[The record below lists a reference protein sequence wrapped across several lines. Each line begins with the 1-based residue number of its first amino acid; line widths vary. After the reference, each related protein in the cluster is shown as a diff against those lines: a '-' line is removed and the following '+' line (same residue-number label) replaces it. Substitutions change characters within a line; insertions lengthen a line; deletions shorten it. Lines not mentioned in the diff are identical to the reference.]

1 MQFDD
6 ELFRKSRL
14 LMKPIDILGNDR
26 QQFSS
31 LVQADDGAVRNA
43 FRHSESSESSD
54 IATVTTAG

>member
-6 ELFRKSRL
+6 ELFGKSRL

-31 LVQADDGAVRNA
+31 LMQADDGAVRNVR
-43 FRHSESSESSD
+43 FRIPH
-54 IATVTTAG
+54 